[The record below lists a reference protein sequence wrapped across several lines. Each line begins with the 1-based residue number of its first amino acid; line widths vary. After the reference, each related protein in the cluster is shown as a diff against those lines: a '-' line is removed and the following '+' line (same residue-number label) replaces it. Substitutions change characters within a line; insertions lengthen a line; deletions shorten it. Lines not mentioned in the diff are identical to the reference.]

1 MSDKRACWVI
11 LRLGPFVSEE
21 IGIKVGKDIAASL
34 SDLGQVIKVD
44 VIDAD
49 PVDGGNGSRSK
60 GALGD
65 EPRVPL

>member
-11 LRLGPFVSEE
+11 LRLGPFVSVE
-21 IGIKVGKDIAASL
+21 IGKKIGESIATSL

-49 PVDGGNGSRSK
+49 PGEEGNESRSK
-60 GALGD
+60 GVSLT
-65 EPRVPL
+65 